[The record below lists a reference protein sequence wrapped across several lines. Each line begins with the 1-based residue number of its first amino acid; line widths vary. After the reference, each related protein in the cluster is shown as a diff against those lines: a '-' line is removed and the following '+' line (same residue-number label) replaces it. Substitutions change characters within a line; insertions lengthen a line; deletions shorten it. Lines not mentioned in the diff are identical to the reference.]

1 MIPVIFPHVRPG
13 YPVCAPCIG
22 LLLLIIIGGCGN
34 ASSLGSS
41 DAVKE
46 SASGILEGYLSLR
59 ELPNS
64 LLILP
69 APPELGSP
77 AYDADIKISQE
88 TLANRD
94 SARWEQAIQDAILG
108 YPEAIDAFS
117 GILGLVVTVEN
128 TPKLHL
134 MLHRVLTDAVL
145 STYAAKKH
153 YARVRPFM
161 MNNQPSCTP
170 EDDLRNDGSYP
181 SGHTAI
187 GWAWSLI
194 LCELYPEKTD
204 ALMARGREF
213 GESRIICNVHWHS
226 DVVAG
231 RLVGAAVVARLHAD
245 PEFRSDLKAVKREI
259 SKLQRQMQ

>member
-1 MIPVIFPHVRPG
+1 MKPDSLSRSMSG
-13 YPVCAPCIG
+13 YPACIYVF
-22 LLLLIIIGGCGN
+22 LLVILGGCG
-34 ASSLGSS
+34 STSWVGSS
-41 DAVKE
+41 GSVKE
-46 SASGILEGYLSLR
+46 SQSGILEGYLSLR
-59 ELPNS
+59 EIPNS

-77 AYDADIKISQE
+77 AYNADLKISQE

-108 YPEAIDAFS
+108 YPEAIDVFS
-117 GILGLVVTVEN
+117 GILGLVFTVEN
-128 TPKLHL
+128 TPELHL

-161 MNNQPSCTP
+161 MNDQPSCKP
-170 EDDLRNDGSYP
+170 EDEEDLRNDGSYP

-194 LCELYPEKTD
+194 LCELFPEKTD